1 MDKERAVEV
10 SQGRILIVEDEP
22 VLRKLLAYALQQRE
36 HLDVVLAPDGPSAL
50 RCLQTASVDLI
61 LADYH
66 MPEMTGVELAGAA
79 RRLIGHVPIG
89 LMTGA
94 RLTLTSSELAQ
105 AGISQLFLKPF
116 DLKELVQWIKS
127 ALSPAAS
134 SGDLTPGLAA
144 W

>member
-1 MDKERAVEV
+1 MNKDRETDI

-50 RCLQTASVDLI
+50 LCLQTASVDLI

-79 RRLIGHVPIG
+79 RSLIGHVPIA

-94 RLTLTSSELAQ
+94 RLTLTSTELAQ

-116 DLKELVQWIKS
+116 DLKELVHWIQS
-127 ALSPAAS
+127 VLSPS
-134 SGDLTPGLAA
+134 PQRR
-144 W
+144 

>member
-1 MDKERAVEV
+1 MNNDRDVRT

-36 HLDVVLAPDGPSAL
+36 HLDVLLAPDGPTAL

-79 RRLIGHVPIG
+79 HGLNGHVPIA

-94 RLTLTSSELAQ
+94 KLTLTKTELAQ
-105 AGISQLFLKPF
+105 AGISRLFLKPF
-116 DLKELVQWIKS
+116 DLKELVHWIKS
-127 ALSPAAS
+127 VLSCSPRRQ
-134 SGDLTPGLAA
+134 
-144 W
+144 